1 LDFEVQIEEGAKK
14 KRRTQN
20 TTAIPVL
27 FKMFETSKLVPGFR
41 IWFDLDDLK
50 SQKGGEGGGGEKNI
64 QVVCIVLETSYPN
77 PRTS

>member
-27 FKMFETSKLVPGFR
+27 FKKFETS
-41 IWFDLDDLK
+41 
-50 SQKGGEGGGGEKNI
+50 
-64 QVVCIVLETSYPN
+64 
-77 PRTS
+77 